1 MEGESCAES
10 FAIDLEL
17 NKIDTCIKYLSD
29 GLINTSFRHNIKK
42 NRPKVRIN
50 SQVSVSNIPP
60 RDYDKNR

>member
-10 FAIDLEL
+10 FATDLEL

-29 GLINTSFRHNIKK
+29 GLVNALFRHSIKK
-42 NRPKVRIN
+42 IRPKVRKN

-60 RDYDKNR
+60 RDYDENR